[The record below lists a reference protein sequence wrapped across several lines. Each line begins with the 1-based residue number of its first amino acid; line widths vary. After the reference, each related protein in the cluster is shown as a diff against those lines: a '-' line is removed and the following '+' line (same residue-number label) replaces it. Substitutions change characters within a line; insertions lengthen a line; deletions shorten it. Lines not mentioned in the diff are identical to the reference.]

1 MLNNSEFDRWQL
13 YQCLKVFSDK
23 LGGFE
28 TRPYISI
35 RKYFQEPV

>member
-1 MLNNSEFDRWQL
+1 MLESL
-13 YQCLKVFSDK
+13 SDK

-35 RKYFQEPV
+35 RKYFQEPVLIAISDKPE